1 MVNAQCR
8 RKKCGKPFIDWN
20 KVFEGVVVRG
30 PDRNT
35 WQSWDAAGASM
46 FTYGKVLLFGKNL
59 NISLN
64 LL

>member
-1 MVNAQCR
+1 M
-8 RKKCGKPFIDWN
+8 
-20 KVFEGVVVRG
+20 RG
-30 PDRNT
+30 LDRNT